1 MCTINTE
8 DKILNAS
15 IVLFSQKGYS
25 AVTTKE
31 ISKEAGVSEMTLFRH
46 FESKHNLF
54 DKAFDKFVFSPTFI
68 ALFEGLEWDLEKDLN
83 KICSS
88 YQDSLYKNQKI
99 ILMHFKNEDL
109 NPNFNATL
117 FRIPNEF
124 KKLLCRYF
132 EEMRIRGSINENPE
146 TLAMSFLATNIGLFI
161 TSLIMNK
168 LSFETDIQVCISSC
182 VSIFAKGI
190 MC

>member
-1 MCTINTE
+1 
-8 DKILNAS
+8 
-15 IVLFSQKGYS
+15 
-25 AVTTKE
+25 
-31 ISKEAGVSEMTLFRH
+31 
-46 FESKHNLF
+46 
-54 DKAFDKFVFSPTFI
+54 
-68 ALFEGLEWDLEKDLN
+68 
-83 KICSS
+83 
-88 YQDSLYKNQKI
+88 
-99 ILMHFKNEDL
+99 
-109 NPNFNATL
+109 